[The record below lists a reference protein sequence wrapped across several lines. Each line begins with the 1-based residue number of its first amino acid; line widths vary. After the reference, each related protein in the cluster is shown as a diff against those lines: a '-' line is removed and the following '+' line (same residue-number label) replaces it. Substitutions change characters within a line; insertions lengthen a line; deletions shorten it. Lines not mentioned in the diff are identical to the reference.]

1 MNMARTV
8 IALVF
13 ALIAGLIGYQIGITQ
28 SIAAQ
33 VPAGAA
39 PVYAYP
45 YWHWGFGFFGLL
57 FPLLFLFL
65 IFGLARAAF
74 WGGRGHWGQCRRSRS
89 GLRLPW
95 RARRRRRPCA
105 QNRRALLPG
114 PRAWNP

>member
-1 MNMARTV
+1 MARTV

-74 WGGRGHWGQCRRSRS
+74 WGGRGHWGDHRSRLA
-89 GLRLPW
+89 GAAPPLHPQ
-95 RARRRRRPCA
+95 RAR
-105 QNRRALLPG
+105 
-114 PRAWNP
+114 

>member
-1 MNMARTV
+1 VNMARTV

-74 WGGRGHWGQCRRSRS
+74 WGGRGHWGDHRSRLEELHRELHRE
-89 GLRLPW
+89 GT
-95 RARRRRRPCA
+95 RPSA
-105 QNRRALLPG
+105 PTT
-114 PRAWNP
+114 